1 MRVVAIGV
9 GAPTAVAASCGLRVH
24 HLVITSDD
32 GGGSLTLGVLVEPGV
47 VESRLWRAEGTA
59 PADRLEAALHVVVVI
74 DDLRR
79 EERLVTVYEPDAGM
93 WTSDYRRRH

>member
-32 GGGSLTLGVLVEPGV
+32 GGGSLTLGVLVE
-47 VESRLWRAEGTA
+47 LLRA
-59 PADRLEAALHVVVVI
+59 
-74 DDLRR
+74 
-79 EERLVTVYEPDAGM
+79 
-93 WTSDYRRRH
+93 